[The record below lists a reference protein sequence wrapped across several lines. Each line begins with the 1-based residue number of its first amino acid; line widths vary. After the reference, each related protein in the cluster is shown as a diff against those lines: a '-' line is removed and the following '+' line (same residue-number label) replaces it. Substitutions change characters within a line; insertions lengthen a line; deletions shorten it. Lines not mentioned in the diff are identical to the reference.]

1 MKIHV
6 YERAF
11 LIVGAFM
18 LVAFL
23 GALGFASVSMGIHLP
38 GRSGRIDPAAVTT
51 TPPFDAP
58 GVRETAP
65 GRYEVVIVARA
76 WGFVPSE
83 IRVPAGSE
91 VRIVATT
98 TDVIHGLHVE
108 DTRVNMMLIPGEI
121 SANRYTFER
130 PGEYRMVCHE
140 YCGIGHHVMAGRVIV
155 EEVP

>member
-1 MKIHV
+1 MRVHT

-23 GALGFASVSMGIHLP
+23 GALGFASISMGIHLP
-38 GRSGRIDPAAVTT
+38 GRSGLIDPAAVDT
-51 TPPFDAP
+51 TPPFDQP
-58 GVRETAP
+58 GVREVAP
-65 GRYEVVIVARA
+65 GEYELVMVARA
-76 WGFVPSE
+76 WSFTPSE
-83 IRVPAGSE
+83 VRLPAGSK

-108 DTRVNMMLIPGEI
+108 DTRVNMMLIPGQI
-121 SANRYTFER
+121 SANEYTFER
-130 PGEYRMVCHE
+130 PGEYRLVCHE
-140 YCGIGHHVMAGRVIV
+140 YCGILHHMMAGRVIV